1 MPLRTDPLTP
11 RIGAAGSVRLGYFGA
26 AFLAGVL
33 LGASCLAVTVAAL
46 RKCSAGLLF
55 SIAATRR
62 LNSLRFSMA
71 DVFNASLRTP
81 ASASFS
87 DFSTSS
93 LGAASDRFCKPC
105 R

>member
-11 RIGAAGSVRLGYFGA
+11 RIGAARSVRLVYFGA
-26 AFLAGVL
+26 AFLAAGP
-33 LGASCLAVTVAAL
+33 GASCLAVTVAAL

-71 DVFNASLRTP
+71 DVFNASFRTP